1 MAGKVDQQSIEGSSG
16 RSYSFKCYRAND
28 PFKPFPKF
36 PDSSGVYI
44 FADISRID
52 EYGNDLPKVLYVG
65 ESHSFEERVVEEHE
79 KWECALDHKV
89 THICVLELKDS
100 SKSERL
106 RIEKDIRIE
115 HKPECNKEQ
124 S

>member
-1 MAGKVDQQSIEGSSG
+1 MAGRVDEQKIMGNS
-16 RSYSFKCYRAND
+16 RKLYLFKCYRAND
-28 PFKPFPKF
+28 FSKTFPKF

-89 THICVLELKDS
+89 THICILELKDS

-106 RIEKDIRIE
+106 RIEKDIRLE
-115 HKPECNKEQ
+115 HNPECNKEQ
-124 S
+124 P